1 MQQPISG
8 LVRGKDG
15 LCGTLLQTSSHDPSQ
30 VVVRLDSG
38 QQLLIPAETLVRQ
51 QDESYYLPLSPVE
64 VAQSQHQSGADHE
77 TLVIPVIVEEVDVQ
91 KRPVETGKVRI
102 TKVVHERE
110 AVVDEP
116 LLRDE
121 VEIERVPIERLVEE
135 VMPVRYEGDTT
146 IVPILEEVL
155 VVEKRLM
162 LKEELHIRKRRVEV
176 RQPQGVTLRREE
188 AHVEHIKLQET

>member
-1 MQQPISG
+1 MQQPLSG

-15 LCGTLLQTSSHDPSQ
+15 LCGTLLQTSSHAPSQ

-38 QQLLIPAETLVRQ
+38 QQLLAPTEMLVRQ
-51 QDESYYLPLSPVE
+51 EDGSYYLPLSPTEVE
-64 VAQSQHQSGADHE
+64 AYSRQHGADHE

-91 KRPVETGKVRI
+91 KRSVETGKVRI

-135 VMPVRYEGDTT
+135 AIPVRYEGDTM
-146 IVPILEEVL
+146 IVSVLEEVL

-162 LKEELHIRKRRVEV
+162 LKEELHIRKRRVE
-176 RQPQGVTLRREE
+176 RHQPQCVTLRHEE
-188 AHVEHIKLQET
+188 ARVEHINSKKT